1 MLVEVAERLAGCVRV
16 TDSLARSAT
25 PETAISRLGGGEFTL
40 LLTEIVDAE
49 DAARVAGRVI
59 DVLSRPFTVEGHELF
74 ATANVG
80 IAVFPNDGKDAETLV
95 RNADAAM
102 YQVKTREANRFQ
114 FYDKSMNAAATK
126 RLHLESHL
134 HRALDRNE
142 FTLHY
147 QPLRDAK
154 TGALVGAE
162 ALLRWSTEETGNVTP
177 DHFIPIAER
186 TGLIIPIGEWVL
198 RTACEQARR
207 WQDAGFRPI
216 RIGVNLSGYQLA
228 QPALAEAV
236 ARTLRE
242 TGLSAGHLEL
252 EITESTIMRN
262 DEVTTGALNSLRDMG
277 VGIALDDFGTGYSA
291 LSYLRRFPID
301 RLKIDRSFVREIATN
316 ADDAALTSAVIALAH
331 SLRLHVI
338 AEGVETVEQADFL
351 REHGCDELQG
361 FLFSR
366 AVPASDFVRFLDK
379 QKDD

>member
-1 MLVEVAERLAGCVRV
+1 
-16 TDSLARSAT
+16 
-25 PETAISRLGGGEFTL
+25 
-40 LLTEIVDAE
+40 
-49 DAARVAGRVI
+49 
-59 DVLSRPFTVEGHELF
+59 
-74 ATANVG
+74 
-80 IAVFPNDGKDAETLV
+80 
-95 RNADAAM
+95 
-102 YQVKTREANRFQ
+102 
-114 FYDKSMNAAATK
+114 
-126 RLHLESHL
+126 
-134 HRALDRNE
+134 
-142 FTLHY
+142 
-147 QPLRDAK
+147 
-154 TGALVGAE
+154 
-162 ALLRWSTEETGNVTP
+162 
-177 DHFIPIAER
+177 
-186 TGLIIPIGEWVL
+186 VL

-262 DEVTTGALNSLRDMG
+262 DEMTIGALNALRDMG

-301 RLKIDRSFVREIATN
+301 RLKIDRSFVREIVTN
-316 ADDAALTSAVIALAH
+316 PDDAALTSAVIALAH

-338 AEGVETVEQADFL
+338 AEGVETKEQAEFL
-351 REHGCDELQG
+351 RQHGCDELQG

-366 AVPASDFVRFLDK
+366 AVPAAEFERFLDK